1 MRNPFLTV
9 KYFID
14 FNLIVEFGNHNAYQ
28 LILFCDSQQL
38 VMQMRVCLFGQLI
51 VLRAQVASR
60 APSIS
65 CLFHPGIQWLG
76 STQLAL

>member
-14 FNLIVEFGNHNAYQ
+14 FNLIVEFGNRTAYQ

-38 VMQMRVCLFGQLI
+38 VIHVHVCLFGQLI
-51 VLRAQVASR
+51 MLGAQVASR
-60 APSIS
+60 APPIS
-65 CLFHPGIQWLG
+65 CLVHPGVQWLG
-76 STQLAL
+76 SNQLAL